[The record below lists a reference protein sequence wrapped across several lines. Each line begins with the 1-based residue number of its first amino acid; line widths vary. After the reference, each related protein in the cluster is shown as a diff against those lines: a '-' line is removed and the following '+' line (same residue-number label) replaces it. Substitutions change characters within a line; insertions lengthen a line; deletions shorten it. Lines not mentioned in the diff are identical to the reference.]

1 MENVQESLLRDILS
15 TLRNNSNP
23 STSPSFQPST
33 PSLNVNYLWFTS
45 LMFTLMSALAAVLA
59 KGWLAKYVPASS
71 GASSGHACERH
82 LRAMRVQ
89 QWHFDKLI
97 GGIPSLIQIALFLFL
112 GGLVLFV
119 LGDNRGIG
127 FTILAFIIV
136 IGASYAVWT
145 ILPWLSP
152 ACPVQTTLSDF
163 LPGIAKKAMYRKN
176 RASSY
181 KAHISNSSMLLS
193 MWNKPDPAELEAAIL
208 SWIIINSTV
217 EKNIEEAVKAIAGM
231 PSKHFGVLQK
241 AMAEWGAAT
250 ILCERFSRLFTF
262 SPGHPVTATDANLA
276 AAYLYALHAVGIDP
290 VSLPPCLEELLK
302 DGKPLHRWDNLE
314 PCLQLLAFCTRSE
327 ILLAAGKDDYNESW
341 EETKRNLRHMNQT
354 GSPRNVQRMLMS
366 AAIRSVVASESKTL
380 QKIGTI
386 VLSSIVKTGKSLQQ
400 FGTFDPDTDELT
412 LGALKCK
419 VSPATITQQL
429 CKMITPEEPDI
440 GEAAMTGLIK
450 LAYYGRK

>member
-1 MENVQESLLRDILS
+1 ML
-15 TLRNNSNP
+15 TLI
-23 STSPSFQPST
+23 
-33 PSLNVNYLWFTS
+33 
-45 LMFTLMSALAAVLA
+45 SALAAVLA
-59 KGWLAKYVPASS
+59 KGWLAKYVPASP
-71 GASSGHACERH
+71 GVSSGHACERH

-89 QWHFDKLI
+89 QWRFDALI
-97 GGIPSLIQIALFLFL
+97 GGVPFLIKIALFLFFA
-112 GGLVLFV
+112 GLVIFV
-119 LGDNRGIG
+119 LDDNRGIG
-127 FTILAFIIV
+127 FTILAFTIV
-136 IGASYAVWT
+136 IGAAYVVWT

-152 ACPVQTTLSDF
+152 ACPFQTTVSAF
-163 LPGIAKKAMYRKN
+163 LPGIAKNAMYRKD

-181 KAHISNSSMLLS
+181 KVHISNSSKLLS
-193 MWNKPDPAELEAAIL
+193 MWSKPDPAELEAAIL

-217 EKNIEEAVKAIAGM
+217 EKNIEEAVKTIAGM

-241 AMAEWGAAT
+241 VMAEWGTIT

-262 SPGHPVTATDANLA
+262 SPGLPVTATDANLA
-276 AAYLYALHAVGIDP
+276 AAYLYALHAVSIDP
-290 VSLPPCLEELLK
+290 KSLLPCLELLK

-327 ILLAAGKDDYNESW
+327 ILLVAGKDDYNESW
-341 EETKRNLRHMNQT
+341 EETKRNLWSMNQA
-354 GSPRNVQRMLMS
+354 GSPRNVQRMLMG

-400 FGTFDPDTDELT
+400 FGTFEPGTGELT

-419 VSPATITQQL
+419 VLPATITQQL
-429 CKMITPEEPDI
+429 RMMITSEEPDI